1 MSPRSPHRPRPHL
14 RLSRVAWCVGVCLWG
29 LSVQAAPASD
39 EEDLAM
45 AFGDQ
50 ATITLA
56 AGSAQSL
63 RRAPA
68 VATVIT
74 ADDIAAM
81 GAADLDEVLESVPGL
96 HVSRVAQGY
105 SPQYVIR
112 GIYSEFNPQTLV
124 LQDGVPIT
132 MLYVG
137 NRGNVWGGLP
147 LDNVARIEVIRGP
160 GSALYGADAY
170 AGVINIVTKTAADQL
185 GTTVGVRA
193 GSFNTR
199 DAWITHGGH
208 WGAWDVATYL
218 RWGRTDG
225 HRGIVTADAQTV
237 ADGRLGTEASLAPGP
252 VNTGAEALD
261 ASINLRRDAWR
272 ASLSYR
278 LRDKVGTGAGAGS
291 SLDPVGYG
299 RTERWLLDLGLNNLA
314 LSPDWRMSLNLSAFT
329 YATTHPRLL
338 QIMPPGAWSG
348 AFPQGLIRAPNTW
361 ERQIR
366 GSAVFTYTGWDDH
379 QIRLGIGHDNLHLYR
394 TQEFKNFTQVDGG
407 IPTPITPDVQV
418 IEVPPDQVFMPPKQ
432 RRVSYVYL
440 QDEWVIAPDWQ
451 LTAGVRHDQ
460 FSDFG
465 RTTNPRLAL
474 VWDARHDLTVKLL
487 HGRAFR
493 APSFAELY
501 SVNDPIVRGNPE
513 LQPERISTHEL
524 VLSWQARAD
533 THAQLSLFRY
543 EMRDIIRS
551 EGLPST
557 RLNSGRQDGEGFE
570 LEARHALL
578 PQLQLSGH
586 YAFQRTADDHSRQ
599 SAGYAPR
606 HQLYARA
613 DWALDGGWTL
623 GAQANRVAARDRA
636 PGDVRPKVP
645 NYTTVDVNLRSPQHP
660 QWGRWSLSVRNLFDA
675 RVKEPSWYSPNSRLP
690 VLIQNDLPQAGRV
703 VMLQWQYSL

>member
-1 MSPRSPHRPRPHL
+1 MSPRPRRLHHRPAK
-14 RLSRVAWCVGVCLWG
+14 VVWCVGACL
-29 LSVQAAPASD
+29 LVMAAQAAPRSD
-39 EEDLAM
+39 EEDLAL

-50 ATITLA
+50 TTISLAT
-56 AGSAQSL
+56 GSVQPL

-81 GAADLDEVLESVPGL
+81 GATDLDEVLEAVPGL

-105 SPQYVIR
+105 SPQYVVR

-170 AGVINIVTKTAADQL
+170 AGVINIITKTAADQP
-185 GTTVGVRA
+185 GTTFGVRA
-193 GSFNTR
+193 GTFNTR
-199 DAWITHGGH
+199 DAWVIHGGH
-208 WGAWDVATYL
+208 WGAFDVATYL

-225 HRGIVTADAQTV
+225 HRGTVTSDAQTV
-237 ADGRLGTEASLAPGP
+237 ADGRLGTDASLAPGS
-252 VNTGAEALD
+252 VNTGAEAVD
-261 ASINLRRDAWR
+261 ASIDLRRDAWR
-272 ASLSYR
+272 ARLSYR

-299 RTERWLLDLGLNNLA
+299 RTERWLLDLGLSNVA
-314 LSPDWRMSLNLSAFT
+314 LSPEWRMSLNLSAFT
-329 YATTHPRLL
+329 YATTYPRLL

-366 GSAVFTYTGWDDH
+366 GSAVATYTGWAGH
-379 QIRLGIGHDNLHLYR
+379 QLRIGIGHDNLHLYR
-394 TQEFKNFTQVDGG
+394 PQEFKNFTQVDGG
-407 IPTPITPDVQV
+407 IPIPTPGAQV
-418 IEVPPDQVFMPPKQ
+418 IELPPDQVFMPPKQ
-432 RRVSYVYL
+432 RRVSYIYL
-440 QDEWVIAPDWQ
+440 QDEWAIARNWQ

-460 FSDFG
+460 VSDFG

-501 SVNDPIVRGNPE
+501 SVNDPIVRGNPQ
-513 LQPERISTHEL
+513 LKPERISTHEL

-543 EMRDIIRS
+543 EMSDIIRS

-557 RLNSGRQDGEGFE
+557 RLNSGRHCGQGFE
-570 LEARHALL
+570 LEARHSPV

-586 YAFQRTADDHSRQ
+586 YAFQSTADDHSRQ

-606 HQLYARA
+606 HHLYGRA
-613 DWALDGGWTL
+613 DWALDGGWSL
-623 GAQANRVAARDRA
+623 GAQFNRVARRDRA
-636 PGDVRPKVP
+636 PGDVRPDLP
-645 NYTTVDVNLRSPQHP
+645 DYTTVDVNLRSPKHP
-660 QWGRWSLSVRNLFDA
+660 QRGRWSLSVRNLFDA
-675 RVKEPSWYSPNSRLP
+675 QVQEPSWYSPNSRLP
-690 VLIQNDLPQAGRV
+690 VLIQNDLPQAGRT